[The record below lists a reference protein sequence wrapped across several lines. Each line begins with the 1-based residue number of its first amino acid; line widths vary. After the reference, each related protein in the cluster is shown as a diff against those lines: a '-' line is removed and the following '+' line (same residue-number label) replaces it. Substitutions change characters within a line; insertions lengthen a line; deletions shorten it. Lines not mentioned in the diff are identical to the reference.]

1 MSLFMINFTQKF
13 IFFCNSG
20 THLFLQHHVMKYTP
34 NFELEV
40 LGSNSHTSCVFGQVI
55 ESLCLSTLMSK
66 TGLDLHSL
74 NGSYTAQRKHCHM
87 TMLCELQC
95 NV

>member
-1 MSLFMINFTQKF
+1 MINSLRNLSFSVTVKL
-13 IFFCNSG
+13 N
-20 THLFLQHHVMKYTP
+20 LFLEHHVVKYTQ

-55 ESLCLSTLMSK
+55 ESFCLCTLMSN

-74 NGSYTAQRKHCHM
+74 KGSCTAQRKHCHM
-87 TMLCELQC
+87 TMLCEPKY

>member
-1 MSLFMINFTQKF
+1 MINFTQKF
-13 IFFCNSG
+13 IFFCNRRIY
-20 THLFLQHHVMKYTP
+20 LFLQHHVVKYTQ

-40 LGSNSHTSCVFGQVI
+40 LGSNSQFSCVFGQVI
-55 ESLCLSTLMSK
+55 ESFCLCTLMIK

-74 NGSYTAQRKHCHM
+74 KGSYTAQRKHCHM
-87 TMLCELQC
+87 TMLCEPQY